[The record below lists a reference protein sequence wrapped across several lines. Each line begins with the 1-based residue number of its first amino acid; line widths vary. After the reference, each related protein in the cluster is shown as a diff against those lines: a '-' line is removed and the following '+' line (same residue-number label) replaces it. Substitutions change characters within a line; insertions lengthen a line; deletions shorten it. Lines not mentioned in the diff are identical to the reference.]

1 MSYRAVAF
9 LRLPCRF
16 RLPAGY
22 AGGID
27 IKETTLF
34 SWRSSAVSKNLT
46 VAQQEWLDGVIA
58 CMKEQI
64 RTELEPDNDPRT
76 PLEKVLADD
85 HALQNMH
92 YYYDG
97 VMQEAQFMQLGSS
110 QMPNFYA
117 LWVARRA
124 ELGRGPPLT
133 KEQTT
138 AYNSAIATGEIPA
151 GHKE

>member
-1 MSYRAVAF
+1 MAH
-9 LRLPCRF
+9 
-16 RLPAGY
+16 
-22 AGGID
+22 
-27 IKETTLF
+27 TT
-34 SWRSSAVSKNLT
+34 RSPQGSAAPKNLT
-46 VAQQEWLDGVIA
+46 IAQKEWLDRVIA
-58 CMKEQI
+58 CMKKQI
-64 RTELEPDNDPRT
+64 DTELEPDNDART

-85 HALQNMH
+85 RALKNIH

-124 ELGRGPPLT
+124 ELGRGPPLM

-138 AYNSAIATGEIPA
+138 VFNSAIATGEIPA
-151 GHKE
+151 GEGE

>member
-1 MSYRAVAF
+1 MAH
-9 LRLPCRF
+9 
-16 RLPAGY
+16 
-22 AGGID
+22 
-27 IKETTLF
+27 TT
-34 SWRSSAVSKNLT
+34 SSSKGSAVSKNLT

-124 ELGRGPPLT
+124 ELGRGPPLRRNKPQHTIRPLQQVKSPPAT
-133 KEQTT
+133 KNDSTQ
-138 AYNSAIATGEIPA
+138 ANSVLL
-151 GHKE
+151 

>member
-1 MSYRAVAF
+1 MAH
-9 LRLPCRF
+9 
-16 RLPAGY
+16 
-22 AGGID
+22 
-27 IKETTLF
+27 TT
-34 SWRSSAVSKNLT
+34 SSSKGSAVSKNLT

-124 ELGRGPPLT
+124 ELGRGEYFSPTCAPGPCTTHQCFQTGPPLT

>member
-1 MSYRAVAF
+1 MAH
-9 LRLPCRF
+9 
-16 RLPAGY
+16 
-22 AGGID
+22 
-27 IKETTLF
+27 TT
-34 SWRSSAVSKNLT
+34 SSSKGSAVSKNLT

-92 YYYDG
+92 YYYD
-97 VMQEAQFMQLGSS
+97 
-110 QMPNFYA
+110 
-117 LWVARRA
+117 ARRA

>member
-1 MSYRAVAF
+1 MAH
-9 LRLPCRF
+9 
-16 RLPAGY
+16 
-22 AGGID
+22 
-27 IKETTLF
+27 TT
-34 SWRSSAVSKNLT
+34 SSSKGSAVSKNLT

-64 RTELEPDNDPRT
+64 RTELKPDNDPRT

>member
-1 MSYRAVAF
+1 MAH
-9 LRLPCRF
+9 
-16 RLPAGY
+16 
-22 AGGID
+22 
-27 IKETTLF
+27 TT
-34 SWRSSAVSKNLT
+34 RSPQGSAAPKNLT
-46 VAQQEWLDGVIA
+46 IAQKEWLDRVIA
-58 CMKEQI
+58 CMKKQI
-64 RTELEPDNDPRT
+64 DTELEPDNDTRT

-85 HALQNMH
+85 RALKNIH

-124 ELGRGPPLT
+124 ELGRGPPLM

-138 AYNSAIATGEIPA
+138 VFNSAIATGEIPA
-151 GHKE
+151 GEGE